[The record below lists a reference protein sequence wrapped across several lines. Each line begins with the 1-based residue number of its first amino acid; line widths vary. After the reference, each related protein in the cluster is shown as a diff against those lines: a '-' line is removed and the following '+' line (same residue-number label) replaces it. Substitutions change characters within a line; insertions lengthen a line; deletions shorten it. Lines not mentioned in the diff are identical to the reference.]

1 MRGRGSAVTEDRDPA
16 RTFSPEEEK
25 QLTEQLLALTKSIQ
39 RGELRHRPASVLLL
53 QDMHDALFANVR
65 DHAGRLRAPGFGQEY
80 VTFGPNRSVHRNNV
94 RRELERVFADAARAI
109 AFLDSN
115 HADFESAAI
124 HVAVKLHADIVR
136 IHPFEDGNGRTSR
149 LCLAHVLVQCGL
161 EIIPIEAVRQ
171 EYTEALNHYY
181 NERDLEPLVDL
192 YIRLYPIDR

>member
-94 RRELERVFADAARAI
+94 RRELERVSLTLREPLPSSI
-109 AFLDSN
+109 P
-115 HADFESAAI
+115 I
-124 HVAVKLHADIVR
+124 T
-136 IHPFEDGNGRTSR
+136 RTSR
-149 LCLAHVLVQCGL
+149 AQ
-161 EIIPIEAVRQ
+161 RF
-171 EYTEALNHYY
+171 TS
-181 NERDLEPLVDL
+181 R
-192 YIRLYPIDR
+192 